1 MLARPMLRPRA
12 HRPPASPA
20 LRARAR
26 SLAALCLVA
35 SLASCLLAACGDSSA
50 QPTARL
56 MLDFTPNAVHAG
68 IYSAVR
74 RGYDRKEGVH
84 LEVLQPSASTDSA
97 RLLLAGRINFAILDI
112 HDLAIADAHGE
123 GIVGVLA
130 LVARPL
136 AAVIAQPQIGSPR
149 QLEGRTVGVT
159 GVPSDEAVLD
169 SVLAGG
175 GADPQR
181 VHRVNIGFEAVPSML
196 ANRVD
201 GATAFWDVEGVALS
215 RARPGTQEFRVDDY
229 GAPAYPELV
238 VCVTRPELQHHER
251 LVAEVLHAISH
262 GYQVTVSNPAAS
274 VNDMMDEV
282 PGLQRAVLEEQLG
295 VLHGAFVRPN
305 GTYGELNI
313 PSLRAWAA
321 WEARFGIVPTP
332 PNVNA
337 LFEPRFATPSSY
349 SEFEIR

>member
-1 MLARPMLRPRA
+1 
-12 HRPPASPA
+12 
-20 LRARAR
+20 
-26 SLAALCLVA
+26 
-35 SLASCLLAACGDSSA
+35 
-50 QPTARL
+50 

-74 RGYDRKEGVH
+74 RGYDKKEGVH

-136 AAVIAQPQIGSPR
+136 AAVIAQPHIRSPR
-149 QLEGRTVGVT
+149 ELEGRTVGVT

-169 SVLAGG
+169 SVLAGA
-175 GADPQR
+175 GADSQR

-201 GATAFWDVEGVALS
+201 AATAFWDVEGAALS

-238 VCVTRPELQHHER
+238 VCVTRAELQHHEK
-251 LVAEVLHAISH
+251 LVTEVLGAISR
-262 GYQVTVSNPAAS
+262 GYRVTVSDPEAS
-274 VNDMMDEV
+274 VNDMIDEV
-282 PGLQRAVLEEQLG
+282 PGLQRSALEEQLSA
-295 VLHGAFVRPN
+295 LHGAFVRPN

-313 PSLRAWAA
+313 PSLQTWAA

-332 PNVNA
+332 PDVTT
-337 LFEPRFATPSSY
+337 LFEPRFVNPSSY
-349 SEFEIR
+349 SEFQLR